1 MPPCTTNFGNRALGD
16 LERVDPYVEAP
27 HLAICNL
34 RPGRFQEFC
43 QIVGLA
49 VGVERG
55 LVAIALVEQPLLRVG
70 RILRDVELQ
79 AAGFTL
85 ETTPRVLLGKR
96 SKILAGT
103 RRHFEFDNDCDHG

>member
-1 MPPCTTNFGNRALGD
+1 
-16 LERVDPYVEAP
+16 
-27 HLAICNL
+27 
-34 RPGRFQEFC
+34 
-43 QIVGLA
+43 

-55 LVAIALVEQPLLRVG
+55 LVAIAFVEQPLLLEQPLLRVG